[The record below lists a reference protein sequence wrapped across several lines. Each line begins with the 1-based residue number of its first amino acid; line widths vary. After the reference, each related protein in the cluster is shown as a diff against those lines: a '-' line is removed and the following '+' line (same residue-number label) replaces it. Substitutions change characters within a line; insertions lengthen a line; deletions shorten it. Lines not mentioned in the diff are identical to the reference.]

1 MAAQFHSFQRDPLH
15 EEWVGVEPQIREEEI
30 DETVETDILIIG
42 AGLAGVAA
50 AREATEHG
58 SKVVIFEKCLIP
70 QARSG
75 DFAILDSKIAKKWNR
90 EHIDKKQVVA
100 DLMHDMGY
108 RVNEAILNAWAENA
122 GQAFDWYLEGYPN
135 LPVLDTT
142 ISPVPQG
149 ANCWVQPRRYPEP
162 DGYSNEQENFKCYQ
176 TTVWIRPTHLRVF
189 KGNYALA
196 EKTGLLK
203 SYFSTPAKKL
213 LKDTDGRVI
222 GAVAQKPDGHFVKA
236 LAKKGVI
243 LATGDYSS
251 DEKMLQHFC
260 PYVIDAPRLWTSYD
274 RNVQLS
280 NTGDGHRMGVWAGA
294 KMQDSPH
301 APMGHHM
308 GGALGASGFLL
319 LNRNGERFVNEDC
332 PGQQINNQINI
343 QPGKMAWQIADGN
356 WASYV
361 PHITPNH
368 GSVCYVMDEAFSRRQ
383 DVNHKLGTIDC
394 FTSQEILDKAVADG
408 SMLKADSLEEL
419 IDKTG
424 MPKEKALKE
433 IARYNQL
440 CAQKHDT
447 DFSKQPKRLFPVL
460 SPPFYATK
468 FLPAVMIVCLGG
480 LESDQYCRCY
490 DAEGNIIKGLYV
502 AGNVQGDRFS
512 GEYPLTVPGLSHSMA
527 LTLGRLAGRYASEEK

>member
-58 SKVVIFEKCLIP
+58 SKAVIFEKCLIP

-196 EKTGLLK
+196 
-203 SYFSTPAKKL
+203 
-213 LKDTDGRVI
+213 
-222 GAVAQKPDGHFVKA
+222 
-236 LAKKGVI
+236 
-243 LATGDYSS
+243 
-251 DEKMLQHFC
+251 
-260 PYVIDAPRLWTSYD
+260 
-274 RNVQLS
+274 
-280 NTGDGHRMGVWAGA
+280 
-294 KMQDSPH
+294 
-301 APMGHHM
+301 
-308 GGALGASGFLL
+308 
-319 LNRNGERFVNEDC
+319 
-332 PGQQINNQINI
+332 
-343 QPGKMAWQIADGN
+343 
-356 WASYV
+356 
-361 PHITPNH
+361 
-368 GSVCYVMDEAFSRRQ
+368 
-383 DVNHKLGTIDC
+383 
-394 FTSQEILDKAVADG
+394 
-408 SMLKADSLEEL
+408 
-419 IDKTG
+419 
-424 MPKEKALKE
+424 
-433 IARYNQL
+433 
-440 CAQKHDT
+440 
-447 DFSKQPKRLFPVL
+447 
-460 SPPFYATK
+460 
-468 FLPAVMIVCLGG
+468 
-480 LESDQYCRCY
+480 
-490 DAEGNIIKGLYV
+490 
-502 AGNVQGDRFS
+502 
-512 GEYPLTVPGLSHSMA
+512 
-527 LTLGRLAGRYASEEK
+527 